1 MLTNDFIFY
10 YEKGFRANK
19 LGIPAGIFSSKA
31 FLKMSKVITM
41 EKFQKSWRWRP

>member
-19 LGIPAGIFSSKA
+19 LGIPAGIFSSKTIPEN
-31 FLKMSKVITM
+31 V
-41 EKFQKSWRWRP
+41 EGYYNGKFQKS